1 MTTAEAPTA
10 LPDTGTA
17 LVLVLHAHLPWQL
30 RRGAWPHG
38 SDWLGEAVCDAYLP
52 LLDALD
58 ALAAEDVPV
67 RWTLGVTPVLAA
79 QLTAPDAP
87 AVLRAYVYGRLA
99 AAAALRDDAA
109 QDATTRELAGWWHG
123 EYADCLRR
131 LEALDWDVTRAIRA
145 HVASGRLALMGSA
158 ATHAVLPLL
167 ACDESVRLQ
176 LDLGRRVHARIFG
189 APADGVWLPECAYRP
204 RGWWQPAAW
213 APSPRVRE
221 EIDAFVREA
230 GYTWTVVDAHLP
242 RPVRSAM
249 RAAATA
255 PAPLGDRRDPRA
267 ILASWAAE
275 IASARA
281 RGDLPPSVVRRAPV
295 REASG
300 NGASVNGVSMN
311 GAAANGASAN
321 GGVTRGDAPIDA
333 GTIADW
339 RAVARSPEALRRA
352 TELLADGDSSLVRPW
367 PVFDDVEA
375 FLRAVRGEVASES
388 GSAIDVPPT
397 DALRA
402 WPWPSL
408 RASPYADSGAFALD
422 SGAASESGAFPL
434 DSGAATESGAFPL
447 DSGAAYESGA
457 FAFDSGMAFESGAFP
472 LDSGAAYES
481 GAFLLDS
488 GASYESGAFPMDS
501 GVALD
506 SGAFALESGGALDSG
521 AAYESGAFALDSGAA
536 HDSGAAP
543 LDSGSAHDDI
553 ASSRTHDDTRSHAS
567 ARAIPVFGDTP
578 LEGDERDARE
588 FVRVATM
595 PVPEPDV
602 PLPAGW
608 PHGLH
613 QWSGPF
619 VGPGI
624 TSAGEWR
631 EALRQVVPA
640 VAHRPWRLVTVPAAS
655 PNVVTGPALPLT
667 AGTTTAGD
675 TAASLHVLVR
685 DPVSARLVWSKQGGY
700 PGSAEYLEFHRRDA
714 VHGLR
719 LWRVT
724 SHTTALGEK
733 AHYDPADAARAAERH
748 AAHFTSSLA
757 ALARDGARVVVA
769 PFDAEL
775 FGHWWREGP
784 AFLAH
789 VTRTLA
795 GAQSPVRLA
804 SARDAFAPGAGDAV
818 LDAGSWGAL
827 GSFAMW
833 LNERTAWLW
842 RRLWPLEEA
851 FWRVAPYALA
861 SPAWHPVLV
870 QAARELLLAQS
881 SDWPFM
887 LTRTEASDHAA
898 RRAEEHLA
906 AAEALVATLASPADT
921 SLDAALALA
930 AGHASR
936 DDLFAEEDVLAA
948 LRVACAGGPPSGGA
962 GVRPAATAPP
972 VVPDATGDDG
982 FALAP
987 PAAA

>member
-1 MTTAEAPTA
+1 MTTSAAPSAVPEA
-10 LPDTGTA
+10 GTA

-79 QLTAPDAP
+79 QLVAPDAP

-109 QDATTRELAGWWHG
+109 QDARTRELAGWWHG
-123 EYADCLRR
+123 EYAHCLHR

-145 HVASGRLALMGSA
+145 HVAAGRLALMGSA

-176 LDLGRRVHARIFG
+176 LDLGRCVHARIFG

-221 EIDAFVREA
+221 GIDAFVREA
-230 GYTWTVVDAHLP
+230 GYAWTVVDAHLP

-249 RAAATA
+249 RAAAAT
-255 PAPLGDRRDPRA
+255 PEPLVERRDPRA
-267 ILASWAAE
+267 VLAAWAAE
-275 IASARA
+275 IAAART
-281 RGDLPPSVVRRAPV
+281 RGELPPSVVRRRAPE
-295 REASG
+295 RPSAD
-300 NGASVNGVSMN
+300 GASSN
-311 GAAANGASAN
+311 GAASNGEASAGD
-321 GGVTRGDAPIDA
+321 GGA
-333 GTIADW
+333 W
-339 RAVARSPEALRRA
+339 RAAASSPEALRRA
-352 TELLADGDSSLVRPW
+352 TALLADGDASPMRPW
-367 PVFDDVEA
+367 PVFDDLEA
-375 FLRAVRGEVASES
+375 FLRAARGAVAGES
-388 GSAIDVPPT
+388 GGAT
-397 DALRA
+397 DAPSLDAPRA
-402 WPWPSL
+402 WPWPAL
-408 RASPYADSGAFALD
+408 GADATSA
-422 SGAASESGAFPL
+422 SGAFPL
-434 DSGAATESGAFPL
+434 DSGAFAFDSGAALDSGAFPL
-447 DSGAAYESGA
+447 DSGV
-457 FAFDSGMAFESGAFP
+457 AFESGAFP
-472 LDSGAAYES
+472 LDSGV
-481 GAFLLDS
+481 AF
-488 GASYESGAFPMDS
+488 ESGAFPLDS
-501 GVALD
+501 GVAFESDAFPLDSGVAFD
-506 SGAFALESGGALDSG
+506 SGAFALDSG
-521 AAYESGAFALDSGAA
+521 AAYESGAFPLDSGASFDSGAFALDSGASFDSGAFALDSGAA
-536 HDSGAAP
+536 IDSGAA
-543 LDSGSAHDDI
+543 LDRGATVRAGDGARAGDGVASRDDVR
-553 ASSRTHDDTRSHAS
+553 AG
-567 ARAIPVFGDTP
+567 ARAIPVFGDAS

-588 FVRVATM
+588 FARVARQ

-619 VGPGI
+619 VGPGT

-631 EALRQVVPA
+631 EALRAVVPA
-640 VAHRPWRLVTVPAAS
+640 VAHRPWRLVDVVAGAQAS
-655 PNVVTGPALPLT
+655 SEATTLPLT

-675 TAASLHVLVR
+675 ATGALHVLVR

-714 VHGLR
+714 THGLR

-724 SHTTALGEK
+724 SHTTALDEK
-733 AHYDPADAARAAERH
+733 APYDPADAARAAERH
-748 AAHFTSSLA
+748 AAHFTSSLE

-795 GAQSPVRLA
+795 AGDAPVRLA
-804 SARDAFAPGAGDAV
+804 TARDALAPGGAGEAV

-851 FWRVAPYALA
+851 FWRVAPAALA
-861 SPAWHPVLV
+861 HAAWHPVLV

-887 LTRTEASDHAA
+887 LTRTEAADHAA
-898 RRAEEHLA
+898 RRAKEHLA
-906 AAEALVATLASPADT
+906 AAEALVGALASPDAA

-936 DDLFAEEDVLAA
+936 DDLFDAGDVLAA
-948 LRVACAGGPPSGGA
+948 LRAACAGGPPSGGA
-962 GVRPAATAPP
+962 GLRPVAAHPP

-982 FALAP
+982 LALAP